1 MSGGQRMVV
10 KVDGN
15 NGSVI
20 ADTKIGLLKIEWS
33 EGTLRK
39 RVRSVEV
46 SFDDIQRS
54 TPNGTS
60 LKIGGMMVNFLEAS
74 SFSALVEALSEY
86 YEQFRGAL
94 RGIYSAFMRCIE
106 IYAALS
112 AFRKAASENP
122 LAAAM
127 EFPEEEAQRLGVKRH
142 SATSI
147 EQAYLDALK
156 RACAELSSITAT
168 VPSTIAGDTGQVLDE
183 MREVLSGL
191 DSGSLSTSSARERT
205 ATIALE
211 IEALWRWPKA

>member
-1 MSGGQRMVV
+1 MSEGRSIEV
-10 KVDGN
+10 KVDGKK
-15 NGSVI
+15 GTVI
-20 ADTKIGLLKIEWS
+20 TDTKIGSLKIVWS

-46 SFDDIQRS
+46 SFDDIRRS

-60 LKIGGMMVNFLEAS
+60 LNIGGMMVNFLEGS

-86 YEQFRGAL
+86 YEQFRGAI

-122 LAAAM
+122 LAAVM

-147 EQAYLDALK
+147 EQAYLDALNH
-156 RACAELSSITAT
+156 ACAELSSITVT
-168 VPSTIAGDTGQVLDE
+168 VPSSIAGDAGQVLDE

-191 DSGSLSTSSARERT
+191 DSGSLSISSARER
-205 ATIALE
+205 AAAIALE
-211 IEALWRWPKA
+211 IDSLWRWPKE